1 MPPRREAREQSC
13 SSQRYQPDRSDGVA
27 DGPRTTFGRRLVCHV
42 RKPLRLGG
50 LSRVAHV
57 TAQSSAATRRPACTS
72 AFSARDEGP
81 VRAPLRPFGGM
92 LKVTEPTEISNL
104 FENNPRPPGVNHS
117 APLRVPRGAFL
128 FVSTPVR
135 EGSGRK
141 CSREP
146 SGNREHLRVEPES
159 LAVMLPVAEWVLRA
173 PCNPKMR
180 CCGSVAFLT
189 ETRRRT
195 AGFHGALKP
204 RRRLRHHA
212 S

>member
-117 APLRVPRGAFL
+117 APLRAARSSSSRPPSEKAAAGNAAASQVEIANI
-128 FVSTPVR
+128 S
-135 EGSGRK
+135 GSNQ
-141 CSREP
+141 S
-146 SGNREHLRVEPES
+146 HLRSCFQP
-159 LAVMLPVAEWVLRA
+159 LNGFCALPA
-173 PCNPKMR
+173 
-180 CCGSVAFLT
+180 
-189 ETRRRT
+189 TRRCDV
-195 AGFHGALKP
+195 AD
-204 RRRLRHHA
+204 RLRF
-212 S
+212 